1 MKMSYIANLEMS
13 LKKALKLGFLQHF
26 NHVCH
31 AGLSSIFFTIPNKSE
46 GFPTSGNDIIIETQ
60 HKSGHFHFGENRTFS
75 FWLDTHPPIS

>member
-13 LKKALKLGFLQHF
+13 LKKALKLGFIQHF
-26 NHVCH
+26 NYVCH
-31 AGLSSIFFTIPNKSE
+31 AGLSSIFFKE

-75 FWLDTHPPIS
+75 FWLDISIRNT